1 MKYKRHSKILELINS
16 FEIYTQEE
24 LAEKLSESGFI
35 TTQATISRDIK
46 ELKLLK
52 IPGNGGQYK
61 YASGSRS
68 DDEKTD
74 AKFYN
79 ILAETVISISTAK
92 NLIVVKTYSGMA
104 QAAAAAVD
112 AINFAE
118 VIGSIAGDD
127 TVLLV
132 FMDDINAESVAQK
145 LNKIVNK

>member
-1 MKYKRHSKILELINS
+1 MKYKRHSKILELINA

-24 LAEKLSESGFI
+24 LAEKLSESGFL

-52 IPGNGGQYK
+52 IPGDGGQYK
-61 YASGSRS
+61 YASGTHA

-118 VIGSIAGDD
+118 VVGSIAGDD

-132 FMDDINAESVAQK
+132 FLDDENAESVAQK

>member
-1 MKYKRHSKILELINS
+1 MKYKRHSKILELINA
-16 FEIYTQEE
+16 FDIYTQEE
-24 LAEKLSESGFI
+24 LAEKLTESGFP

-52 IPGNGGQYK
+52 IPGDGGQYK
-61 YASGSRS
+61 YASGSHA
-68 DDEKTD
+68 DEEKTD

-79 ILAETVISISTAK
+79 ILIETVMSICTAK

-104 QAAAAAVD
+104 HAAGAAVD
-112 AINFAE
+112 AVNFAE

-127 TVLLV
+127 TMLLV
-132 FMDDINAESVAQK
+132 CSDDGNAESVAQK

>member
-1 MKYKRHSKILELINS
+1 MKYKRHSRILELINAY
-16 FEIYTQEE
+16 EIYTQEE
-24 LAEKLSESGFI
+24 LAEKLSESGFL

-52 IPGNGGQYK
+52 VPGDGGQYK
-61 YASGSRS
+61 YASGNHS

-79 ILAETVISISTAK
+79 ILIETVISICTAK

-118 VIGSIAGDD
+118 VVGSIAGDD

-132 FMDDINAESVAQK
+132 FLDDINSESVAQK